1 MNVIGSDGW
10 NAMHFACYL
19 GHNVIVEHFINKKA
33 NVNKL
38 SLEGYSP
45 LQLAI
50 KKNYPEAVK
59 LLLNC

>member
-1 MNVIGSDGW
+1 LNEEYLKEQKKLMNVIGSDGW

-19 GHNVIVEHFINKKA
+19 GHSDIVEHFINKKA

-45 LQLAI
+45 L
-50 KKNYPEAVK
+50 
-59 LLLNC
+59 